1 MSNWCLN
8 LLISGNMSWKF
19 LTISRITNKTG
30 PGYHKSPSFTPLSSE
45 CLYSTWCY
53 TSITWNIQ
61 TVPAGHWTLSCCFPL
76 WAQDGAVT
84 FCANIQ
90 QVSWSSW
97 SQKISNSRGMYS
109 ETLHRKKKPRIWCAN
124 VLFFKTRPVWKYKR
138 WRHSATEYGCYPE
151 AVWFP
156 IRNQE
161 KKTLNCSPNNLN
173 TRI

>member
-8 LLISGNMSWKF
+8 VLISGNMSRKF
-19 LTISRITNKTG
+19 LTVSRITNKTG
-30 PGYHKSPSFTPLSSE
+30 PGYHKSPCFTPLSSE
-45 CLYSTWCY
+45 GLYSPLNSTWCY

-76 WAQDGAVT
+76 RAQDGAVT

-109 ETLHRKKKPRIWCAN
+109 ETLHRKKSLESG
-124 VLFFKTRPVWKYKR
+124 VQMFYFSRPDPCESTNAGVILQLSMAAIPKQFG
-138 WRHSATEYGCYPE
+138 S
-151 AVWFP
+151 
-156 IRNQE
+156 Q
-161 KKTLNCSPNNLN
+161 
-173 TRI
+173 

>member
-8 LLISGNMSWKF
+8 VLISGNMSWKF
-19 LTISRITNKTG
+19 LTVSRITNKTG
-30 PGYHKSPSFTPLSSE
+30 PGYHKSPCFTPLSSE
-45 CLYSTWCY
+45 GLYSPLNSTWCY

-76 WAQDGAVT
+76 RAQDGAVT

-109 ETLHRKKKPRIWCAN
+109 ETLHRKKALNLVCKCFIFQDPTRVKVQTLALFCNWAWLLSRSSLVPNKKPR
-124 VLFFKTRPVWKYKR
+124 
-138 WRHSATEYGCYPE
+138 
-151 AVWFP
+151 
-156 IRNQE
+156 
-161 KKTLNCSPNNLN
+161 KKPA
-173 TRI
+173 